1 MINNTEVAPIKFT
14 KNIIQQEQTPPTKGP
29 GFMIALAF
37 VGVLLVTSAILI
49 PIVLSKSHNDK
60 KKLTDGRNYTFVDND
75 TIPYADKYIDLHL
88 HLDGAITLDIAK
100 KLASLQN
107 IELPTDND
115 EELEKLLSVP
125 DDCESLND
133 FLQCFELP
141 LTLLQTPEGLTE
153 AVRLVSDNIQSQG
166 VIYAEIRWAPQLHT
180 DNGMT
185 QEDAIKAALEGL
197 KKTNLKANL
206 ILCCMRGEGNEKQ
219 NNETL
224 ELAKKYLVEDGGVVA
239 IDIAGAEALYPTSN
253 YKDLFA
259 KAKEYGIPFT
269 IHAGEADGP
278 ESVENAIEFG
288 TKRIGHG
295 VRSYEDPEVVE
306 LIKREG
312 VTLEMCPTSNRQTH
326 AIEDMSKYP
335 FMDYLNQGVKVTL
348 NTDDMGIERTTLAN
362 EFRYMEK
369 NFNLTYEQEKTILLN
384 SINAAFTTKETKDEL
399 KRKLNL

>member
-1 MINNTEVAPIKFT
+1 
-14 KNIIQQEQTPPTKGP
+14 
-29 GFMIALAF
+29 
-37 VGVLLVTSAILI
+37 
-49 PIVLSKSHNDK
+49 
-60 KKLTDGRNYTFVDND
+60 
-75 TIPYADKYIDLHL
+75 
-88 HLDGAITLDIAK
+88 
-100 KLASLQN
+100 
-107 IELPTDND
+107 
-115 EELEKLLSVP
+115 
-125 DDCESLND
+125 
-133 FLQCFELP
+133 
-141 LTLLQTPEGLTE
+141 
-153 AVRLVSDNIQSQG
+153 
-166 VIYAEIRWAPQLHT
+166 
-180 DNGMT
+180 
-185 QEDAIKAALEGL
+185 
-197 KKTNLKANL
+197 
-206 ILCCMRGEGNEKQ
+206 MRGEGNEKQ

-278 ESVENAIEFG
+278 ESVETAIEFG

-335 FMDYLNQGVKVTL
+335 FMDYLNQGIKVTL

-362 EFRYMEK
+362 EFQYMEK
-369 NFNLTYEQEKTILLN
+369 IFNLTYEQEKTILLN

>member
-1 MINNTEVAPIKFT
+1 MSEINKSYDKQDSEKDYSLYVSL
-14 KNIIQQEQTPPTKGP
+14 G
-29 GFMIALAF
+29 L
-37 VGVLLVTSAILI
+37 VGVLLVTA
-49 PIVLSKSHNDK
+49 IVLLPIFLTNKPNNK
-60 KKLTDGRNYTFVDND
+60 KKIYRNYLSND
-75 TIPYADKYIDLHL
+75 MADKYIDLHL
-88 HLDGAITLDIAK
+88 HLDGSITVDIAK

-107 IELPTDND
+107 IKLPTDND

-125 DDCESLND
+125 DDCESQSD
-133 FLQCFELP
+133 FLKCFELP

-153 AVRLVSDNIQSQG
+153 AVRLVSDNIESQG

-180 DNGMT
+180 NNGMT

-253 YKDLFA
+253 YSDLFA
-259 KAKEYGIPFT
+259 KAREYGVPFT
-269 IHAGEADGP
+269 IHAGEGDGP
-278 ESVENAIEFG
+278 DSVKAAIDFG
-288 TKRIGHG
+288 AKRIGHG
-295 VRSYEDPEVVE
+295 VRSYEDPTVVE
-306 LIKREG
+306 LIKKEG
-312 VTLEMCPTSNRQTH
+312 ITLEMCPTSNRQTH
-326 AIEDMSKYP
+326 AIEDMSKFP
-335 FMDYLNQGVKVTL
+335 FMDYLNQGIKVTL
-348 NTDDMGIERTTLAN
+348 NTDDMGIERITLAD

-369 NFNLTYEQEKTILLN
+369 NFNLIYDQEKTILMN
-384 SINAAFTTKETKDEL
+384 SINAAFTSEETKEEL

>member
-1 MINNTEVAPIKFT
+1 MKMSESHNNF
-14 KNIIQQEQTPPTKGP
+14 NIEHFYDKQDAKKKKDYGLYIV
-29 GFMIALAF
+29 LSL
-37 VGVLLVTSAILI
+37 VGVLLLTA
-49 PIVLSKSHNDK
+49 IVLLPIFLSNISHSKKSQS
-60 KKLTDGRNYTFVDND
+60 GYYIRNKYVN
-75 TIPYADKYIDLHL
+75 KYIDLHL

-278 ESVENAIEFG
+278 ESVETAIEFG